1 MTYNIHL
8 YPSDFQHETR
18 IEKVAKAIHKL
29 NYFKE
34 ILLLGMGNG
43 NFKIENKIFV
53 KLIGFKN
60 SNKIIGK
67 KIISF
72 IIFYLGVFF
81 FLNKKKIKL
90 INAHSL
96 SVLPLAFLLKIIH
109 GSKLVYDT
117 HELETETEQMSSFR
131 KFIFK
136 FIEKKIIHYCDL
148 TIVVSENIA
157 NWYYKEYKINRPLVI
172 KNGSHYFKINK
183 KKNFLRN
190 NLKISNDKKILLY
203 QGDLSK
209 VKGIEL
215 VIDAF
220 KKRYMIK
227 KDKLVFVLIGYGELY
242 NEIKKIVKI
251 YKNIYLLK
259 SVPHKKLLNYTS
271 SADLGI
277 MLPKNTCLNNY
288 FCMPNKLFEYAMAGL
303 PVMISNMKEMSEV
316 VNKYKFGIVIK
327 RMSVTSINNSLDKF
341 LIKKNFNKLS
351 IASRKFANINSW
363 EKQEKLLIKQYRKI
377 LN

>member
-8 YPSDFQHETR
+8 YPSDFNYEIR
-18 IEKVAKAIHKL
+18 IEKEAKAINKL
-29 NYFKE
+29 NYFKK
-34 ILLLGMGNG
+34 IFLLGAGNG
-43 NFKIENKIFV
+43 NFKIDKNIYV
-53 KLIGFKN
+53 KLFGFEN
-60 SNKIIGK
+60 NNKIIGQ

-72 IIFYLGVFF
+72 IIFYLSVLF
-81 FLNKKKIKL
+81 FLSNKKVKL

-96 SVLPLAFLLKIIH
+96 SVLPLAFLLKIIK

-117 HELETETEQMSSFR
+117 HELETETDQTNFFR
-131 KFIFK
+131 RIIFK
-136 FIEKKIIHYCDL
+136 YIEKKIIYYCDL
-148 TIVVSENIA
+148 IIVVSENIA
-157 NWYYKEYKINRPLVI
+157 DWYSKEYRINRPLVI
-172 KNGSHYFKINK
+172 KNACYLYKINN
-183 KKNFLRN
+183 KKNYLRKK
-190 NLKISNDKKILLY
+190 LKIPNYKKILLY
-203 QGDLSK
+203 QGDLAK

-215 VIDAF
+215 IIDAF
-220 KKRYMIK
+220 KKRSIIK

-242 NEIKKIVKI
+242 NKIKKIVKI

-288 FCMPNKLFEYAMAGL
+288 FCMPNKLFEYAMCGL

-316 VNKYKFGIVIK
+316 VNKYKFGIIIK
-327 RMSVTSINNSLDKF
+327 RLSVTSINNVLDKF
-341 LIKKNFNKLS
+341 EIKKNLKELS
-351 IASRKFANINSW
+351 VASRKFANINSW
-363 EKQEKLLIKQYRKI
+363 EKQEKLLIQRYREI